1 MLFENRPARCC
12 SSRPTPTL
20 YFDVCLPN
28 HLTPSYCLGH
38 CCTWYS
44 GIGHWGTVGSRRY
57 GSRSYA
63 DLRVRMVFTYEPGTS
78 IYLRQ
83 ILKKCFGEA
92 AYLVSTYPRLRLR
105 TRNYG
110 NTRDGSASSP
120 GAGGGGLTSSP
131 GSSFFSVEFL
141 VIYGGVFIHEQ
152 MNDYFFSHVRLT
164 LLRVIAGAAVTTVP
178 A

>member
-1 MLFENRPARCC
+1 MFFSLFFVFFRTMLFENRPARCC

-78 IYLRQ
+78 IYSTYKIHLIKGYISLHSCQ
-83 ILKKCFGEA
+83 ILSPSETGFI
-92 AYLVSTYPRLRLR
+92 VS
-105 TRNYG
+105 
-110 NTRDGSASSP
+110 A
-120 GAGGGGLTSSP
+120 
-131 GSSFFSVEFL
+131 
-141 VIYGGVFIHEQ
+141 H
-152 MNDYFFSHVRLT
+152 RLT
-164 LLRVIAGAAVTTVP
+164 KITLLTLIATL
-178 A
+178 